1 MGIIIVR
8 NNYGNFST
16 RWQSSQLQSLV
27 NCSSWQLYTPTT
39 RNNHLLGFLGTTES
53 SIMNHASIRPDLH
66 AIGLVLRVIGETFV
80 DITNVNCFLCGST
93 RIKQT
98 RDRRPVN
105 YHVNRYFYKC
115 RDCKALSLWP
125 KLENWEIQKL
135 YSANYIGDVAPGSSL
150 DYESDRVRFTKLEHY
165 LTRIS
170 DRGEKLYLDFGCGAS
185 ANTLILAKALGF
197 QAFGVEVAEDT
208 RKQANLVSGCEIYS
222 PEEIATDQHRFD
234 IVFMGDVLEHV
245 MDPILLL
252 ESAQNSLK
260 SGGVLVIQ
268 GPLEGAVTLSNFFVS
283 LKAQIFFRRPSTF
296 PPYHVSLARRNSI
309 LKMLRVRD
317 LTVVDMEITEP
328 YWPAPR
334 FGSKDSF
341 VSPSKFLLSLTKLID
356 IGIHRINKSYGTRF
370 FLLAIE
376 N

>member
-1 MGIIIVR
+1 M
-8 NNYGNFST
+8 
-16 RWQSSQLQSLV
+16 

-39 RNNHLLGFLGTTES
+39 RNNHLLVFLGTTES
-53 SIMNHASIRPDLH
+53 SIINHASIRPDLL

-80 DITNVNCFLCGST
+80 DITKVNCFLCGST

-115 RDCKALSLWP
+115 RDCKAYSLWP

-150 DYESDRVRFTKLEHY
+150 DYESDKARFTKLERY
-165 LTRIS
+165 FTSNS

-185 ANTLILAKALGF
+185 ADTVILAKALGF

-208 RKQANLVSGCEIYS
+208 RRKANLVSGCEIYS
-222 PEEIATDQHRFD
+222 PEEIATGHHRFD

-245 MDPILLL
+245 MDPISLL
-252 ESAQNSLK
+252 ESAQKSLK
-260 SGGVLVIQ
+260 PGGVLVIQ
-268 GPLEGAVTLSNFFVS
+268 GPLEGAVTLSNFFIA
-283 LKAQIFFRRPSTF
+283 LKAQIFSKRPSTS
-296 PPYHVSLARRNSI
+296 PPYHVSLASKNSI
-309 LKMLRVRD
+309 LRMLKIRG
-317 LTVVDMEITEP
+317 LTVVNMEITEP

-334 FGSKDSF
+334 FGSRDSL
-341 VSPSKFLLSLTKLID
+341 VSPSRFVLSLTKLID

-370 FLLAIE
+370 FLISKSSSF
-376 N
+376 